1 MHVHDLKG
9 CAPTPLAHY
18 LKALGILRLVAEQA
32 DSEARGWWHGDLF
45 RLATKLDAQEL
56 ETFFLERYEPT
67 PILSPWNKGSGFF
80 YANDPGL
87 TTLAESKAVR
97 FAAYRDAIAQSRT
110 LLADMSEAD
119 AAVREI
125 KEETKNKDMSRSQR
139 ERLKKDPGY
148 KKRLAEAERRFKC
161 AKTDLI
167 PRCRLIWRERHREW
181 MDAAMV
187 LDSQGEPAF
196 PALLGTGGNDGRLDF
211 TNNYMQRL
219 NEVFD
224 LSDPAG
230 RAREA
235 GIKWGAGSLWGE
247 AVEGCLGGAAVGQY
261 LPGTAGGANNSTGS
275 TGDSLLNPVDF
286 LLMLEG
292 AILFTAHASRRH
304 ATFASSRAAA
314 PFAFSAHG
322 AGYSSSSDTDESARG
337 EQWMPL
343 WSQPMTLHELKRLLA
358 EGRAQIGTRAAEE
371 PLDMARAV
379 GRFGISRG
387 ISAFQRFG
395 YIERNGQS
403 NLAVPLDR
411 FHVRDQAAHQLACL
425 DDLDVF
431 RWNIYLRRE
440 ARGRHAPHRLKL
452 AEHVLGESL
461 FAVAQRPELP
471 DLWQNVLR
479 ALTAVEAVMVTG
491 NGFKAGPIPPL
502 RTEWVAA
509 ADDGSVE
516 FRLALAFA
524 LQADYEAKP
533 VDAVRRH
540 WLPLK
545 GRRFAVSGAG
555 SQARLEKKSDV
566 ALTGRSGLDDA
577 IALVRRRLIEAGQ
590 KGGRR
595 FPLAPAPDASA
606 HSLDLALLLSGR
618 VDLDRTLELARA
630 LMAIDRNHWRRK
642 PCPPARPDVRL
653 ALDDYPDDAWLAIRL
668 SLLPWPLADGRSIG
682 ADPAI
687 FRRLESGDASTAFT
701 LAQRR
706 LQAAGIRT
714 TVASTAVAPETA
726 RLWAA
731 ALAFPVNK
739 KTAERFARRLDPNAI

>member
-1 MHVHDLKG
+1 MHIHDLKG

-18 LKALGILRLVAEQA
+18 LKALGILRLVAEQV
-32 DSEARGWWHGDLF
+32 DPEARGWWHGDLF

-80 YANDPGL
+80 YSNDPGL
-87 TTLAESKAVR
+87 TPIVKSKAGR
-97 FAAYRDAIAQSRT
+97 FAAYRSAITQSWA
-110 LLADMSEAD
+110 LLMEMNEAD
-119 AAVREI
+119 SVVREI
-125 KEETKNKDMSRSQR
+125 KGETKIKGMTKALR
-139 ERLKKDPGY
+139 EHLKKDPDY
-148 KKRLAEAERRFKC
+148 KRRLAEAERRFRD
-161 AKTDLI
+161 AKNDLI
-167 PRCRLIWRERHREW
+167 PRCRLIWRDRHREW

-187 LDSQGEPAF
+187 LDCQGEPAF

-211 TNNYMQRL
+211 TNNFMQRL

-235 GIKWGAGSLWGE
+235 GVKWSTGALWGE
-247 AVEGCLGGAAVGQY
+247 VVKGCLEGAAVGQY
-261 LPGTAGGANNSTGS
+261 LPGMAGGANNSTGS
-275 TGDSLLNPVDF
+275 TSDSLLNPVDF
-286 LLMLEG
+286 LLMMEG

-304 ATFASSRAAA
+304 VASASPRAAA

-322 AGYSSSSDTDESARG
+322 TGYSSSSDTDESARG

-343 WSQPMTLHELKRLLA
+343 WSQPMKLRELKRLLA
-358 EGRAQIGTRAAEE
+358 EGRAQIGSRVAEE
-371 PLDMARAV
+371 SLDMARAI
-379 GRFGISRG
+379 GRFGVSRG

-411 FHVRDQAAHQLACL
+411 FTVRDQAAPQLACL
-425 DDLDVF
+425 DDLDAF
-431 RWNIYLRRE
+431 RWTVILRRE
-440 ARGRHAPHRLKL
+440 ARSKHAPNRLKL

-461 FAVAQRPELP
+461 FAVAQRPEVP

-479 ALTAVEAVMVTG
+479 ALSSVEAVMVTG
-491 NGFKAGPIPPL
+491 NGFKAGPIPSL
-502 RTEWVAA
+502 RPEWVAA

-524 LQADYEAKP
+524 LQADFEAKP
-533 VDAVRRH
+533 VDGVRRH
-540 WLPLK
+540 WLPMK
-545 GRRFAVSGAG
+545 GRGFAKSGAG
-555 SQARLEKKSDV
+555 SQARLDKKTDV
-566 ALTGRSGLDDA
+566 VMVGRNGLDDS

-590 KGGRR
+590 KGERR
-595 FPLAPAPDASA
+595 FPLTPASEASTHPA
-606 HSLDLALLLSGR
+606 DLALLLAGR
-618 VDLDRTLELARA
+618 VDLDRTLELART
-630 LMAIDRNHWRRK
+630 LMAIDLYQWRRK
-642 PCPPARPDVRL
+642 PCPPARPVQH
-653 ALDDYPDDAWLAIRL
+653 DYPDDAWLAIRL
-668 SLLPWPLADGRSIG
+668 SLSPWPLADGRFIG

-706 LQAAGIRT
+706 LQTAGIRT

-731 ALAFPVNK
+731 ALAFPISR
-739 KTAERFARRLDPNAI
+739 KTAVRFLRRLDPNAM